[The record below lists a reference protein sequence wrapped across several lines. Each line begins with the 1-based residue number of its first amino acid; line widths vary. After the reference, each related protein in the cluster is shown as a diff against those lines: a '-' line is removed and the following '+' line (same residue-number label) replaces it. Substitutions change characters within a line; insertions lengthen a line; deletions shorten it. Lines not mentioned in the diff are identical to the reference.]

1 MTKKVLIFLGW
12 QSCSLLLEICSD
24 KYIFVHKYQWTLDQ
38 PATVQAYH
46 VTWKFYG
53 CYPSTCIQFDGL
65 KLHLNV
71 YQVNFFGRN
80 IFSTWA
86 NFPGQSIAEAWTCV
100 LLQHISKLSM
110 LDHNLSFP
118 HKFTL
123 GIFRRQFPCFCLL
136 SFYFIRFWIIKTELF
151 ACTILSWILFIK
163 VDQLNI

>member
-1 MTKKVLIFLGW
+1 MEVLWLLTKHPG
-12 QSCSLLLEICSD
+12 
-24 KYIFVHKYQWTLDQ
+24 
-38 PATVQAYH
+38 
-46 VTWKFYG
+46 
-53 CYPSTCIQFDGL
+53 PSTCIQFDGL

-86 NFPGQSIAEAWTCV
+86 NFPGQSIPEAWTCV

-123 GIFRRQFPCFCLL
+123 GIFRRQFLCFCLL
-136 SFYFIRFWIIKTELF
+136 SSYFIRFWIIKTELF
-151 ACTILSWILFIK
+151 ACTILSWNPVYKGWPVKYLTFNCLFCNHLWLKRSWNQQI
-163 VDQLNI
+163 